1 MMFLKSFVLAS
12 FALAS
17 TARAQTAAS
26 AYVEPDVPT
35 GKPIA
40 GDYTGALR
48 PQIHYSPPKDFMVS
62 RTISMFSLRGLENI
76 SPSHKTNYA
85 TPIDCGMEYCCV
97 NRELMD

>member
-1 MMFLKSFVLAS
+1 MLIRSFALAS

-26 AYVEPDVPT
+26 TYVEPDVPT

-62 RTISMFSLRGLENI
+62 GAIFHLQFTRS
-76 SPSHKTNYA
+76 
-85 TPIDCGMEYCCV
+85 
-97 NRELMD
+97 

>member
-1 MMFLKSFVLAS
+1 MMLFKSFVLAS

-48 PQIHYSPPKDFMVS
+48 PQIHYSPPKGFMVS
-62 RTISMFSLRGLENI
+62 GTIPMFSARGLGNI
-76 SPSHKTNYA
+76 NLSGQNRNPKT
-85 TPIDCGMEYCCV
+85 IDCEMECYYV
-97 NRELMD
+97 YRELID